1 MSSDEQLRDDDD
13 NHAALAGDARGGPTM
28 VGPAEFA
35 HEDELRHQSEAEP
48 LAGCDVEHCQRMHE

>member
-1 MSSDEQLRDDDD
+1 MSSDEQQRDDED
-13 NHAALAGDARGGPTM
+13 HAE
-28 VGPAEFA
+28 EFA